1 MKRYEYRVMNYPQ
14 PDSEKSLNV
23 LGAAGWRLICVDKH
37 IAFLMREVQDEH
49 IVLNEGDQPI
59 TIKEINAN
67 LN

>member
-1 MKRYEYRVMNYPQ
+1 
-14 PDSEKSLNV
+14 
-23 LGAAGWRLICVDKH
+23 
-37 IAFLMREVQDEH
+37 MREVQDEH